1 MKKLFAFSIVPVL
14 CVMPLLSCLPTGPTS
29 SHATTPPVSANT
41 TVQVSLANTSAYF
54 EVGKCYVGRTSSSS
68 AWVYWMMQVINRS
81 SLTLPFVRISG
92 IRFRDDYGDLIST
105 DTSMD
110 YTYVAGRVMVVGFA
124 SLFTN
129 TCLAPGDTGYFL
141 SIDTVTTKLASI
153 TADSISCSSSS
164 ISPPAAAISATSY
177 TYQNNALDISVYNSG
192 TVGAKLLDGCSLLLG
207 SSGVPVLWT
216 LVSPVDSM
224 ISAGGRGVYEESY
237 LSFSGSFQGVK
248 LFSDFEDAAFLAKR
262 SAKSPRIAPG
272 NRMTDEMARVL
283 INERNRR
290 ESAKSEHKK

>member
-1 MKKLFAFSIVPVL
+1 MKKLFTLSILPVL
-14 CVMPLLSCLPTGPTS
+14 CVMPLLSCLPTSPTS
-29 SHATTPPVSANT
+29 SHITNPPVSANK
-41 TVQVSLANTSAYF
+41 TVQVSLASTSAYF
-54 EVGKCYVGRTSSSS
+54 EVGKCYVGRSSSSS
-68 AWVYWMMQVINRS
+68 AYAYWMMQVINKS

-92 IRFRDDYGDLIST
+92 IRFRDAYGDLLST

-110 YTYVAGRVMVVGFA
+110 YTYVAGRVMVVGFTP
-124 SLFTN
+124 LFTN

-141 SIDTVTTKLASI
+141 SIDTVNTKLASI
-153 TADSISCSSSS
+153 TADSISCSSTS
-164 ISPPAAAISATSY
+164 ISHPSAAISATSY
-177 TYQNNALDISVYNSG
+177 TYLNNALDISIYNSG
-192 TVGAKLLDGCSLLLG
+192 TVGAKLSNGCSLLLG

-216 LVSPVDSM
+216 IVSPVDSM
-224 ISAGGRGVYEESY
+224 ISAGGRGVYEEPY

-262 SAKSPRIAPG
+262 SAKNSRIAPG
-272 NRMTDEMARVL
+272 NRMTDEMVRVL